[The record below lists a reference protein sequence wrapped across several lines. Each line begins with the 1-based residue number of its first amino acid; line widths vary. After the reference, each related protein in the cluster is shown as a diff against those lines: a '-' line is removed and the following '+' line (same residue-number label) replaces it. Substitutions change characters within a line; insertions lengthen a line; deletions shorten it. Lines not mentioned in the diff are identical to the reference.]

1 MTELERNLNVVRARV
16 AAAAERASRNPDT
29 ILLIAVTKA
38 VAPERVEE
46 AWAAGLTVFGENKV
60 QEAKAKIPLVSSRA
74 RWHMIGHLQTNKA
87 RDAVALFELIHS
99 VDSAKLAAE
108 LDKWA
113 GRAGKTQ
120 PILLEI
126 NVSGE
131 ASKSGLK
138 PEDLAATLEQINA
151 LPRIEIRG
159 LMTMAPFAEDTE
171 KTRLHFRRLRELRDE
186 MENRFGVRLPEL
198 SMGMSHDFEAAVE
211 EGATMVRIG
220 TAIFGERRTHD
231 AEE

>member
-1 MTELERNLNVVRARV
+1 MRARL
-16 AAAAERASRNPDT
+16 AAAAQRARRNPDE
-29 ILLIAVTKA
+29 INIIAVTKA
-38 VAPERVEE
+38 VLPERVED
-46 AWAAGLTVFGENKV
+46 ARAAGLTVFGENKV

-159 LMTMAPFAEDTE
+159 LMTMAPFAEDAE
-171 KTRLHFRRLRELRDE
+171 KARPHFRRLRELRDE

-231 AEE
+231 AEQ

>member
-1 MTELERNLNVVRARV
+1 
-16 AAAAERASRNPDT
+16 
-29 ILLIAVTKA
+29 
-38 VAPERVEE
+38 
-46 AWAAGLTVFGENKV
+46 
-60 QEAKAKIPLVSSRA
+60 
-74 RWHMIGHLQTNKA
+74 MIGHLQTNKA

-99 VDSAKLAAE
+99 VDSVKLAGE
-108 LDKWA
+108 LDKCA
-113 GRAGKTQ
+113 GRTGKTQ
-120 PILLEI
+120 PILLEV

-138 PEDLAATLEQINA
+138 PEDLAAAIEQINA

-159 LMTMAPFAEDTE
+159 LMTMAPFAEDAE
-171 KTRLHFRRLRELRDE
+171 KARPHFRRLRELRDE
-186 MENRFGVRLPEL
+186 MENRFGMRLPEL

-231 AEE
+231 AEQ

>member
-1 MTELERNLNVVRARV
+1 MRARV

-60 QEAKAKIPLVSSRA
+60 QEAKVKIPLVSSRT

-99 VDSAKLAAE
+99 VDSVKLAGE
-108 LDKWA
+108 LDKCA
-113 GRAGKTQ
+113 GQAGKTQ
-120 PILLEI
+120 AILLEV

-131 ASKSGLK
+131 AGKFGLK
-138 PEDLAATLEQINA
+138 PEDLAATLEQINT

-159 LMTMAPFAEDTE
+159 LMTMAPFAEDVE
-171 KTRLHFRRLRELRDE
+171 KARPHFRRLRELRDE